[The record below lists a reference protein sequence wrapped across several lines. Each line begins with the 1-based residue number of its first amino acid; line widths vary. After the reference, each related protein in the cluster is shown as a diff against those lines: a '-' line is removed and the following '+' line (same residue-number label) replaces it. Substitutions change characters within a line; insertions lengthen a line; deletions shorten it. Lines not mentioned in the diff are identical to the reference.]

1 MTFLSA
7 LAPRWWLRP
16 SAVLLV
22 CATLAA
28 CASHPVPPAWQ
39 SRAQSASERAITATL
54 VGEQRIATLEWERAR
69 QALAS
74 TARPDLL
81 ARLEL
86 QRCAALF
93 ASLQPLPCPGF
104 DALAA
109 DASAADHA
117 YAAYLAGQASAAQ
130 AALLPTTQQALWR
143 YLHTPAASPAGVLAL
158 LTDTRDPLARL
169 VAAAAA
175 LQAGQ
180 ADAQVMALA
189 SDTASSQGWRRP
201 LLAWLL
207 LQERA
212 AQQAQDSATAAAL
225 RRRIALLQP
234 PH

>member
-1 MTFLSA
+1 M
-7 LAPRWWLRP
+7 
-16 SAVLLV
+16 
-22 CATLAA
+22 
-28 CASHPVPPAWQ
+28 
-39 SRAQSASERAITATL
+39 
-54 VGEQRIATLEWERAR
+54 
-69 QALAS
+69 
-74 TARPDLL
+74 
-81 ARLEL
+81 
-86 QRCAALF
+86 
-93 ASLQPLPCPGF
+93 
-104 DALAA
+104 
-109 DASAADHA
+109 
-117 YAAYLAGQASAAQ
+117 
-130 AALLPTTQQALWR
+130 
-143 YLHTPAASPAGVLAL
+143 LAL